1 MAKHEFSIRYCGS
14 GLTDGRI
21 PIKDLAPSL
30 LSLSESFQEI
40 QSFMYP
46 DQQPVSLDIKAT
58 EKGSFIADLILANG
72 KDILSH
78 TIDLL
83 TGKEAEATKTLI
95 ELVGGFAALITFI
108 KTVGDKKLKSKEELK
123 NGEVKITMDDN
134 SSISVPE
141 NVFEAFQSI
150 EIRKSIKEFVK
161 PLESNGI
168 SGIELMEEK
177 NIKFILTKEDVPSF
191 EVPPTKE
198 RELEIASSTTYL
210 QIINVSFAEEKWKF
224 TDGNKPF
231 FAKVEDESFLSDI
244 QSSKQQ
250 FGANDALKVILET
263 RQKISD
269 NGLKSEYTVTKVL
282 EHIKG
287 SMQMELMFEDED

>member
-1 MAKHEFSIRYCGS
+1 
-14 GLTDGRI
+14 
-21 PIKDLAPSL
+21 
-30 LSLSESFQEI
+30 
-40 QSFMYP
+40 MYP